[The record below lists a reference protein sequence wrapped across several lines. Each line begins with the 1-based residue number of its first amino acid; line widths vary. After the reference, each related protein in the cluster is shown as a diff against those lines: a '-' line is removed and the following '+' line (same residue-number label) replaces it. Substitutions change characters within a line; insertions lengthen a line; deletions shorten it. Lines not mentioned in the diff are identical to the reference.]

1 MTVYKGYMYV
11 AKKNTGLFLL
21 YLAIFFTTAFLF
33 QFTNQNTDEGEYQ
46 AEKLRI
52 AVVDEDHG
60 RMAESLKAYLGEEH
74 EITEVE
80 HEVPVL
86 QEMLYYREI
95 NYVIWI
101 PEAFFQ
107 TCILDGETLNVT
119 QVPGAYTAVYA
130 EQQINSYLNNA
141 RIYAASGFT
150 EAETA
155 EAVTRKAEIR
165 VNLVDTRENGGET
178 PDYIYYFRYLPY
190 LFLGA
195 LGYMVGSM
203 VSAMRR
209 GDLKLRMQASA
220 IPQKKQSTEGL
231 LACMTIAVSL
241 FGIAATGAVLLYG
254 KELKTD
260 PGSPYYLLN
269 AAAMLCV
276 AVAISYLT
284 GSLSDDIN
292 ALNGMVNVVSL
303 GMCFLGG
310 AFVPLE
316 VMNTGVKKAAQFL
329 PVYWFETAN
338 ELLGTYDL
346 EIVRVKVLQA
356 IGIQFVFAAAFVCIT
371 LAVAKRRRTV

>member
-1 MTVYKGYMYV
+1 MYV
-11 AKKNTGLFLL
+11 AKKNAGMFLL
-21 YLAIFFTTAFLF
+21 YLAIFFTITLLF
-33 QFTNQNTDEGEYQ
+33 QFMNRNTDEGGYQ
-46 AEKLRI
+46 AERLRI

-60 RMAESLKAYLGEEH
+60 KMAESLKTYLGEKH

-80 HEVPVL
+80 KDVPVL
-86 QEMLYYREI
+86 QEMLYCREI
-95 NYVIWI
+95 DYVIWI
-101 PEAFFQ
+101 PEAFYQ
-107 TCILDGETLNVT
+107 TCILNGENLKVT

-141 RIYAASGFT
+141 RIYAASGFA
-150 EAETA
+150 EVETA
-155 EAVTRKAEIR
+155 RAAAQKAEVR
-165 VNLVDTRENGGET
+165 VKLVDTRENGGET
-178 PDYIYYFRYLPY
+178 PDYIFYFRYLPY
-190 LFLGA
+190 LFLGV

-220 IPQKKQSTEGL
+220 IPQRKQSAEGL
-231 LACMTIAVSL
+231 LACMTVAVIL
-241 FGIAATGAVLLYG
+241 FGIAAAGAVLFYG

-260 PGSPYYLLN
+260 TGSPYYLLN

-276 AVAISYLT
+276 AAAISYLT

-316 VMNTGVKKAAQFL
+316 VMNTNVKKAAQFL

-338 ELLGTYDL
+338 ELLRRYDL
-346 EIVRVKVLQA
+346 EIVRMKVLQA